1 MTETIESLNELL
13 PCPFCR
19 ERALPAG
26 VCFSSPRWV
35 RSSGGT
41 QLTGPFSLVRF
52 VEGILRK
59 ARVSRQLRE
68 QRSRVSLQF
77 RLSGGGRWIR
87 TLSPVSICRVRSY
100 LSATYGDFIP
110 GPSAAEKRIRLG

>member
-68 QRSRVSLQF
+68 QRSRVSLQS
-77 RLSGGGRWIR
+77 RLSGGGGSLLL
-87 TLSPVSICRVRSY
+87 TLLRPNSLVTGKNTGNFVNLVGPFQPLAVVSAS
-100 LSATYGDFIP
+100 F
-110 GPSAAEKRIRLG
+110 